1 MKFSQ
6 GMREPPITPDLLVRA
21 YAAGFFPMA
30 ERRRDPHVFW
40 VSPEAR
46 GIIPLRGFHV
56 PRRLAR
62 TVKGDRFQVRA
73 DTAFA
78 AVMSACAASAHGRQE
93 TWINDEL
100 IRLYCELHQSGHA
113 HSIECWREG
122 ELVGGLYGVQLG
134 AAFFGESMFSRE
146 RDASK
151 VALVHLVAR
160 LIHGGFQLLDAQ
172 FLTDHLAQFG
182 AMAVPR
188 PEYLERLEEA
198 IAQPAAFY
206 CPEPSGKS
214 GSFSLAAASGDVG
227 LTGAVEATVG
237 ACWPGWFVLQLIT
250 QTS

>member
-1 MKFSQ
+1 MKFSR
-6 GMREPPITPDLLVRA
+6 GMHDPAITPDLLTRA

-30 ERRRDPHVFW
+30 ERRQDPHMVW
-40 VSPEAR
+40 VSPEER

-56 PRRLAR
+56 PSRLAR
-62 TVKGDRFQVRA
+62 TVKGDRFQVRINSN
-73 DTAFA
+73 FS
-78 AVMSACAASAHGRQE
+78 AVITACAESAHGRQE

-100 IRLYCELHQSGHA
+100 IQLYCQLHDAGCA
-113 HSIECWREG
+113 HSVECWREDR
-122 ELVGGLYGVQLG
+122 LVGGLYGVQLG

-160 LIHGGFQLLDAQ
+160 LVRGGFDLLDAQ

-182 AMAVPR
+182 AFAVPR
-188 PEYLERLEEA
+188 REYLERLGHAMARTAE
-198 IAQPAAFY
+198 FY
-206 CPEPSGKS
+206 CPEPSGSS
-214 GSFSLAAASGDVG
+214 GNFSFAAASGDVG
-227 LTGAVEATVG
+227 LTGAVDATVG

>member
-1 MKFSQ
+1 MH
-6 GMREPPITPDLLVRA
+6 EPAITPDLLIRA

-30 ERRRDPHVFW
+30 ERRRDPHIIW
-40 VSPEAR
+40 VSPEER
-46 GIIPLRGFHV
+46 GIIPLRSFHV

-62 TVKGDRFQVRA
+62 TVMGDRFQVRI
-73 DTAFA
+73 DTNFA
-78 AVMSACAASAHGRQE
+78 AVIAACAESSGSRDE

-100 IRLYCELHQSGHA
+100 IQLYCQLHHAGYA
-113 HSIECWREG
+113 HSIECWRESQ
-122 ELVGGLYGVQLG
+122 LVGGLYGVQLG

-160 LIHGGFQLLDAQ
+160 LIRGGFDLLDAQ

-182 AMAVPR
+182 AFALPR
-188 PEYLERLEEA
+188 PEYLERLTPA
-198 IAQPAAFY
+198 ITRTAEFY
-206 CPEPSGKS
+206 WPEPSGKS
-214 GSFSLAAASGDVG
+214 GNFSFAAASGDVG
-227 LTGAVEATVG
+227 LTGAVDATVG